1 MGFSLDRPH
10 GSCITIH
17 YRPPVPHTA
26 SSRLGINLCLG
37 SQRAKG
43 EIAKYEKCLYPS
55 SSHKAHEEGEKRG
68 PQRGRN
74 PKCNLISGHYS
85 TRTPFNLSPW
95 RFLEACNPEDR
106 DSCP

>member
-10 GSCITIH
+10 GSRITIH
-17 YRPPVPHTA
+17 YRPPVLRTA
-26 SSRLGINLCLG
+26 SSGLGINLCLG

-55 SSHKAHEEGEKRG
+55 SSYKAHEEGEGKA

-74 PKCNLISGHYS
+74 PECDLISAWA
-85 TRTPFNLSPW
+85 PFNLSPW
-95 RFLEACNPEDR
+95 RSRFTEAGDPEDR
-106 DSCP
+106 SSCP